1 MGRHRRPF
9 TGAACSS
16 PDSCKWGS
24 GLFGCGGGRGIENME
39 QNFPSPPAKGVPLTR
54 QMGLGYGCCVLSFC
68 SPVLCC
74 GGRGGEW
81 T

>member
-9 TGAACSS
+9 TAAACSS

-24 GLFGCGGGRGIENME
+24 SLFGVGESSGLRTWSRNSLPH
-39 QNFPSPPAKGVPLTR
+39 QQRGVPLTR
-54 QMGLGYGCCVLSFC
+54 QMELGYGCCVPSFC
-68 SPVLCC
+68 PPVLGC
-74 GGRGGEW
+74 GGRGEEW

>member
-1 MGRHRRPF
+1 VGRHRRPF

-24 GLFGCGGGRGIENME
+24 GLFGGRGGRGIENVE

-54 QMGLGYGCCVLSFC
+54 QMGLGYRCCIPSFC
-68 SPVLCC
+68 SVLGC
-74 GGRGGEW
+74 GGREGEW